1 MGKQMRIKIKD
12 NATAI
17 YIRDIHRTPINWE
30 WAEMLQKLE
39 GKWLEVETDFL
50 FKDQFNTPPI
60 EGVSESGMR
69 IMESMVEV
77 VENDARKEMVKCQYC
92 GKTEKWTRWYYRP
105 ESRQGA
111 FCPNCGNVG
120 YAEALHGWSRTAL
133 NMMAHGLKF
142 RGAGTSGDGES
153 WHTCMVFSVNEKIK
167 EMTDDD
173 LLAIVGWDCYY
184 GGPGRA
190 FSHRPWVQ
198 RKEKVVVVKQ
208 HGGLDI

>member
-17 YIRDIHRTPINWE
+17 CLRDAYTPINWE
-30 WAEMLQKLE
+30 WAEKLKKVE
-39 GKWLEVETDFL
+39 GEWLVVETDYL
-50 FKDQFNTPPI
+50 FKDQFNTAPI
-60 EGVSESGMR
+60 PGVSKDGLR

-77 VENDARKEMVKCQYC
+77 VENDVRKEMVKCRYC
-92 GKTEKWTRWYYRP
+92 GKTEKWTHWYYKP
-105 ESRQGA
+105 ESRKGA
-111 FCPNCGNVG
+111 FCPNCDRAG

-133 NMMAHGLKF
+133 NMKSHGLKF

-153 WHTCMVFSVNEKIK
+153 WRATMVFSVNKKIN
-167 EMTDDD
+167 ELSDEY
-173 LLAIVGWDCYY
+173 LLAIVGWDRYY

-198 RKEKVVVVKQ
+198 RKEKVVIVTQ